1 MTFDPENDLERAL
14 QRAMAEPALRAEFYR
29 LLLDSNLFV
38 IGQIGRA
45 SPEDDNTAPANDR
58 LMIATLS
65 HEGREYHPLFS
76 GLSRLKTF
84 AREEDVAHLSFD
96 GRTLF
101 NTTKG
106 ASFILNPGS
115 ECGKMLVPEEITSIL
130 NDPAYRP
137 VRARLSK
144 PAVYPQSLVDGLKAL
159 FGKRPEVVGAHL
171 AEIVV
176 EGSGEPPHPMIG
188 VETDGDWGDLSQ
200 AMGEVMKTT
209 PLDTMVDMLALD
221 RTQPTGIMQA
231 LMQMP
236 PFYKREAKL
245 P

>member
-1 MTFDPENDLERAL
+1 MTFNPENDLERAL
-14 QRAMAEPALRAEFYR
+14 QRAMAEPALRPEFYR
-29 LLLDSNLFV
+29 QLLDSKLFI

-45 SPEDDNTAPANDR
+45 AGEEDKTAPANDR

-76 GLSRLKTF
+76 ALSRLKSF
-84 AREEDVAHLSFD
+84 AQEDGVAHLDFD

-101 NTTKG
+101 QATKG

-115 ECGKMLVPEEITSIL
+115 ECGKMLVPEEIAGML
-130 NDPAYRP
+130 NDPANRQ
-137 VRARLSK
+137 VRARIGQ
-144 PAVYPQSLVDGLKAL
+144 PAVYPQALVDGLKAL
-159 FGKRPEVVGAHL
+159 FAKRPEVVGAHL
-171 AEIVV
+171 VEIAI
-176 EGSGEPPHPMIG
+176 EGSDEPPHPMIG
-188 VETDGDWGDLSQ
+188 VETEGDWGDLSQ
-200 AMGEVMKTT
+200 AMGDVMKTT
-209 PLDTMVDMLALD
+209 DLDTVIDMLALD
-221 RTQPTGIMQA
+221 RIQPTGIMQA